1 MTELRLDHL
10 RREQVVRLVLK
21 GDDADVVSNMAF
33 SLKLFSKNNNKLL
46 REEINRGA
54 KKKKNNNNRMSLTII
69 FSMDGH
75 YT

>member
-33 SLKLFSKNNNKLL
+33 SLKLFSEEKKKKEKLL
-46 REEINRGA
+46 REEINGGA
-54 KKKKNNNNRMSLTII
+54 KKKT
-69 FSMDGH
+69 
-75 YT
+75 TTTE